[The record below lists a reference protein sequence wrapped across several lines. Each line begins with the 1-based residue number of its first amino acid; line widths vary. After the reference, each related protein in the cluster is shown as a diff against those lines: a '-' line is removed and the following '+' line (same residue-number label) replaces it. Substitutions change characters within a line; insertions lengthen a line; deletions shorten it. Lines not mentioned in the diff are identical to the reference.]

1 VLAGR
6 WRATC
11 CARNPH
17 VGKEARAA
25 REPAPAHV
33 VPGGGGRAAVP
44 LPGGRLDADAL
55 RGAIAAG
62 ATPALLVGS
71 AVTVNTGAIDP
82 LDALA
87 EVAAAERLW
96 FHVDGV
102 YGSFGC
108 STPALAARYRA
119 WSAPTR

>member
-1 VLAGR
+1 
-6 WRATC
+6 
-11 CARNPH
+11 
-17 VGKEARAA
+17 
-25 REPAPAHV
+25 
-33 VPGGGGRAAVP
+33 

-71 AVTVNTGAIDP
+71 AVTVNTGVIDP

-87 EVAAAERLW
+87 EVAAAERSDSTSMGLTAP
-96 FHVDGV
+96 
-102 YGSFGC
+102 SGC
-108 STPALAARYRA
+108 STPAVAARYGA